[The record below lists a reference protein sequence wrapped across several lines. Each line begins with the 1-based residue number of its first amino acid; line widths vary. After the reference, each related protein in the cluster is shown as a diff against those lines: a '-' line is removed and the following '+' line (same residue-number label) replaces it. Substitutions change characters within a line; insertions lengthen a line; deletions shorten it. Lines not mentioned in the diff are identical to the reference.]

1 MPELSYLILHDDQ
14 REVQS
19 LDYQRSGTFTPHDVF
34 KLVEI
39 LESKGL
45 FKVFPIFE
53 KPVVTQEMRPGLS
66 EKML

>member
-1 MPELSYLILHDDQ
+1 MPELSYIILHDDQ

-34 KLVEI
+34 KLVKI

-53 KPVVTQEMRPGLS
+53 KPVVTQVMRPGIS
-66 EKML
+66 DKML